1 MLRVV
6 LDTNVFVSSLLSR
19 KGAPSKVL
27 DEWRAGKYLLVT
39 SPSIIS
45 EIERVLKTP
54 RIKKRYG
61 IGQEA
66 IEQLIGLLEKDAVVV
81 PELCS
86 VRAIIPQDPEDEK
99 FLACAIDAGADL
111 IVSGDRHLLDL
122 GEHQRVPIVTVREF
136 MDSGQRVSLTLE
148 GDKAVLTPLPE
159 DPIKALRG
167 ILKGRPSM
175 AQALLLD
182 RREEVRREEQSHS

>member
-45 EIERVLKTP
+45 EIRRVLTAP
-54 RIKKRYG
+54 RIKKKYRLG
-61 IGQEA
+61 EEEIERLIDLLKREA
-66 IEQLIGLLEKDAVVV
+66 VIV
-81 PELCS
+81 PGSPGVEG
-86 VRAIIPQDPEDEK
+86 VITRDPEDHK
-99 FLACAIDAGADL
+99 FLACALDAGADL

-122 GEHQRVPIVTVREF
+122 GEHRGIPIITVQEF
-136 MDSGQRVSLTLE
+136 MKKLSASV
-148 GDKAVLTPLPE
+148 
-159 DPIKALRG
+159 
-167 ILKGRPSM
+167 
-175 AQALLLD
+175 
-182 RREEVRREEQSHS
+182 